1 MHVQVVT
8 FGLNGISDEE
18 YQRASQDETETFAAL
33 PGLVAKIWLR
43 NADSNIYGAVYL
55 WRDRESH
62 DAYVQGDI
70 FESIKND
77 PALTDVASQDFEV
90 IKELTKATQPGLTI
104 I

>member
-18 YQRASQDETETFAAL
+18 YQRASQDETEAFATL

-43 NADSNIYGAVYL
+43 NAESNIYGAVYL
-55 WRDRESH
+55 WRDRESY
-62 DAYVQGDI
+62 DSYIKGDI
-70 FESIKND
+70 FKSIISD
-77 PALTDVASQDFEV
+77 PSLMNVSSQDFEV